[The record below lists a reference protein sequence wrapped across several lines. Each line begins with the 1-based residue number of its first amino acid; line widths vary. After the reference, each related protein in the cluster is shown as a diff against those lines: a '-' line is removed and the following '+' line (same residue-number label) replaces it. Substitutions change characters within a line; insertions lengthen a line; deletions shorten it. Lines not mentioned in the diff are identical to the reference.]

1 MKLVEL
7 YTPAFPKSRFSE
19 QVAEYAIISLQQM
32 NDSAALAAYGEKAL
46 AVFVG
51 REKGAMQ
58 AIQVGH
64 ELLREKNPQAKRTG
78 VRVDNV

>member
-1 MKLVEL
+1 
-7 YTPAFPKSRFSE
+7 
-19 QVAEYAIISLQQM
+19 
-32 NDSAALAAYGEKAL
+32 
-46 AVFVG
+46 
-51 REKGAMQ
+51 MQ